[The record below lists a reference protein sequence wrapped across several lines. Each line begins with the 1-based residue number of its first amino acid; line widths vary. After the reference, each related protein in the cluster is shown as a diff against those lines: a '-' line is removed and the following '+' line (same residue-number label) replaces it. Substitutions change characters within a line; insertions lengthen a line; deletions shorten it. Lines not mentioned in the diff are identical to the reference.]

1 MPTPTVRISPK
12 SHKLLSELAEEL
24 STSMPQVLDKAL
36 ETYRRELFLRAANAD
51 LTRLKTDRRAWKAY
65 RQELAA
71 VDATV
76 GDGLPEE

>member
-1 MPTPTVRISPK
+1 MPTPTVRISLK

-24 STSMPQVLDKAL
+24 STSMPRVLDKAL
-36 ETYRRELFLRAANAD
+36 ETYRRELFLRAANGD
-51 LTRLKTDRRAWKAY
+51 LARLKNNRKAWESY

-76 GDGLPEE
+76 GDGLPED